1 MKDSEESGS
10 GGINMYD
17 NLTKDDIKKMQE
29 EVVDESNFVCCIM
42 DLYLP
47 DCKWTEQSVYVF

>member
-17 NLTKDDIKKMQE
+17 NLTKDDIEK
-29 EVVDESNFVCCIM
+29 NAGRNRI
-42 DLYLP
+42 P
-47 DCKWTEQSVYVF
+47 

>member
-17 NLTKDDIKKMQE
+17 NLTKDDIKK
-29 EVVDESNFVCCIM
+29 CR
-42 DLYLP
+42 
-47 DCKWTEQSVYVF
+47 KK